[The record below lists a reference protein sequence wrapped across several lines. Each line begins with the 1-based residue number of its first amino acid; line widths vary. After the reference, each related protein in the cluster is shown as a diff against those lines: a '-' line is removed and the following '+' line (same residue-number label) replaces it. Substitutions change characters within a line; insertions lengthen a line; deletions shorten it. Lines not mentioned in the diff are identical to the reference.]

1 MIVNLNPQQF
11 LAVYNSLTV
20 DSSLTAKE
28 VKSKMDLVLIE
39 ALSSV
44 DDSKS
49 QLKFSNWT
57 KQEEKKVEALK
68 TELASISLQS
78 VPQSDDGIFVRPEIK

>member
-1 MIVNLNPQQF
+1 MVLNLNPQQF
-11 LAVYNSLTV
+11 LAVYNSLTI
-20 DSSLTAKE
+20 DTSLTAKE

-49 QLKFSNWT
+49 QLKFNSWT

-68 TELASISLQS
+68 TELASISLPS
-78 VPQSDDGIFVRPEIK
+78 VSHPDDGIFVRPESK